1 MKTVEFINGLNIK
14 SGFYLL
20 EPRALYDQAII
31 ATTTEGAPIYCADK
45 IFVLLTEKTDPLTD
59 DQAMNH
65 FQFNILRECEYLPR
79 ESRPYFKYLDDE
91 ELF

>member
-1 MKTVEFINGLNIK
+1 M
-14 SGFYLL
+14 L

-31 ATTTEGAPIYCADK
+31 ARTKAGAPTYCENFS
-45 IFVLLTEKTDPLTD
+45 FVLLTEKTNPLTD